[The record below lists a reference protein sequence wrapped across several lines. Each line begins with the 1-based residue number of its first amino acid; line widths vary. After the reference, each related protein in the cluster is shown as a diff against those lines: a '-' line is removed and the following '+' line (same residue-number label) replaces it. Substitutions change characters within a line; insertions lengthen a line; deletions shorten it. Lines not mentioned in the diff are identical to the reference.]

1 MLNSFHHL
9 FWRRFLFRGDGC
21 SSFIF
26 FCLLKKINVL
36 QRQAYKNYDK
46 KVVALQAKSVI
57 SLCVEL
63 GGILSSSQKEK
74 DLFFTASVF
83 RYCKGCNLSI
93 ADFNSSNPVCL

>member
-26 FCLLKKINVL
+26 FCLFKKINVL

-57 SLCVEL
+57 AFCVGWVGYNFHHKKKKIYFLPLLVWLYSLV
-63 GGILSSSQKEK
+63 
-74 DLFFTASVF
+74 DV
-83 RYCKGCNLSI
+83 YY
-93 ADFNSSNPVCL
+93 